1 VSEQA
6 TQQMII
12 RATPADCFAVV
23 TDFERYPEWAAD
35 IKQVSILEQD
45 ENGLATKVAFRV
57 AAFGRSTSLALAYDY
72 RDAPR
77 RLSWVQDHGDL
88 TSRYEGS
95 YDFEPSGDDTEV
107 IYHLYVELRVPLPGF
122 IKRRAEGRIMGTA
135 LRELKSR
142 VEA

>member
-1 VSEQA
+1 MAEHA
-6 TQQMII
+6 TQRMII
-12 RATPADCFAVV
+12 RATPDECFAVV
-23 TDFERYPEWAAD
+23 TDFDRYPEWAAD
-35 IKQVSILEQD
+35 IKQVSVLERD
-45 ENGLATKVAFRV
+45 SEGRAAKVAFRV

-72 RDAPR
+72 SGAPR

-95 YDFEPSGDDTEV
+95 YSFEPSGDDTEV
-107 IYHLYVELRVPLPGF
+107 VYHLYVELRVPLPGF
-122 IKRRAEGRIMGTA
+122 IKRRAEGRIMATA